1 MTGDVQSLP
10 APGRVKGDR
19 HPSCA
24 LQANQSR
31 NLTRNQISPMLS
43 RLFKWETYVQAISFL
58 DIFLTILVHF
68 FPFFSLE
75 MSIDTHINA
84 CLNTDAYL

>member
-1 MTGDVQSLP
+1 
-10 APGRVKGDR
+10 
-19 HPSCA
+19 
-24 LQANQSR
+24 
-31 NLTRNQISPMLS
+31 MLS

-75 MSIDTHINA
+75 MFIDTHINA